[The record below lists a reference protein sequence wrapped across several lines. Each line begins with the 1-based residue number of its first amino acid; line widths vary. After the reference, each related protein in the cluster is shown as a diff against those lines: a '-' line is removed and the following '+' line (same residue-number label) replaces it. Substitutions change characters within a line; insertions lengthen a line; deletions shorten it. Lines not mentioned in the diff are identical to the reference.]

1 MKGLSSRSKVLACKT
16 HHIACILLLSW
27 LPLAAV
33 GWGLGWVGDRGEDD
47 AREDLREGGKKGAT
61 SLCLPWLKPPAV
73 ASQDSTPE
81 GMRARDDPVGMVV
94 GFGGRRQD
102 ENGRGLWLQ
111 QPRL

>member
-1 MKGLSSRSKVLACKT
+1 
-16 HHIACILLLSW
+16 
-27 LPLAAV
+27 
-33 GWGLGWVGDRGEDD
+33 
-47 AREDLREGGKKGAT
+47 
-61 SLCLPWLKPPAV
+61 LCLPWLKPPAV